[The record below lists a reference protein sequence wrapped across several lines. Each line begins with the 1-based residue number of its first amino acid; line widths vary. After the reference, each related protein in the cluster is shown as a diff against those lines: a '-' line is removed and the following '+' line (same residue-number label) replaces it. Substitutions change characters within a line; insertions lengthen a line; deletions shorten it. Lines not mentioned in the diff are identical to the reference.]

1 MSLIEVVGIDGYIQT
16 TYLAIYPDKLLLL
29 DTGCHCDVDSILDY
43 ITNTLQRPISQLKT
57 VVVTHMHPD
66 HAGGAE
72 LLKQKTGCQ
81 IVTAAHYKPWYN
93 GVTGKIS
100 HVHDL
105 ALTYYVAHCQ
115 GKKVTSLWY
124 DPKMEA
130 DIYVEDGDS
139 IPNFEDWQVLS
150 TAGHTDRDISLW
162 HAETSQVYVADLILK
177 IKSRFVSPLLITLP
191 YVYRASVARIR
202 DLQPETVILAH
213 GGFEKIETK
222 DFDDIIAKA
231 PKEPR
236 KMTILHSLSMFRS
249 QLKFGRKRAQS

>member
-1 MSLIEVVGIDGYIQT
+1 MSLEKVVAIKGYIQT
-16 TYLAIYPDKLLLL
+16 TYLAVYPNKLLLL
-29 DTGCHCDVDSILDY
+29 DTGCHSDVDSILDY

-72 LLKQKTGCQ
+72 LLKQKTGCH

-93 GVTGKIS
+93 GVAGKIG
-100 HVHDL
+100 HIHDL
-105 ALTYYVAHCQ
+105 LLTYYVAHRQ

-124 DPKMEA
+124 DPQMKA
-130 DIYVEDGDS
+130 DTYVQDGDR

-162 HAETSQVYVADLILK
+162 HAETNQVYVADLILK
-177 IKSRFVSPLLITLP
+177 IKSKFVSPLLITLP
-191 YVYRASVARIR
+191 YVYRASVAKIR

-213 GGFEKIETK
+213 EGFQKLATE
-222 DFDDIIAKA
+222 DYDDIIAKA
-231 PKEPR
+231 PNEPR
-236 KMTILHSLSMFRS
+236 KMTIGHSLSMLRS